1 MAARLT
7 KGDGGM
13 RMAWIGIA
21 SAVMVAGCQ
30 QAQEKPAAP
39 QPKVASGP
47 APILASDLMM
57 RYRGQ
62 ELTFDWASSPE
73 VSLERGLYTAIRK
86 DADDAFQSA
95 LAEARQG
102 QVEAGKAGY
111 PFNAYSYDQRWTYE
125 AETPQLLVLSS
136 VTSSYTGGA
145 HGMQSYAV
153 GIWDRVGGTRI
164 GSWDLFANRD
174 AAAKAL
180 TPEWCGELNAE
191 RKRRREGQ
199 ALGVFEDCPPITEQ
213 TLVPVGSPKIMRFK
227 LIAAPYVAGP
237 YAEGTY
243 EIWIDP
249 TPATPYIADAYKPS
263 F

>member
-1 MAARLT
+1 MAARIT

-13 RMAWIGIA
+13 RKAWIIIA
-21 SAVMVAGCQ
+21 SALLAAGCHE
-30 QAQEKPAAP
+30 AQEKPAAP
-39 QPKVASGP
+39 QPKAAAGP
-47 APILASDLMM
+47 APIFAKDLMM

-62 ELTFDWASSPE
+62 ELTFDWSASPE
-73 VSLERGLYTAIRK
+73 VTLERGLYVALRK
-86 DADDAFQSA
+86 DAEDAFQSA

-136 VTSSYTGGA
+136 ATSSYTGGA
-145 HGMQSYAV
+145 HGMQNYAV

-180 TPEWCGELNAE
+180 TPEWCSELNAE

-199 ALGVFEDCPPITEQ
+199 SLDAFEDCPPITEQ
-213 TLVPVGSPKIMRFK
+213 TLVPVGWPKIMQFK
-227 LIAAPYVAGP
+227 LIAAPYTAGP
-237 YAEGTY
+237 YAEGSY
-243 EIWIDP
+243 EISIDP
-249 TPATPYIADAYKPS
+249 TPAVPYVADAYKPS